1 MYDNVCL
8 IIQGPAMNKNELEKD
23 VNEYLKVVKN
33 IVISSYSK
41 CITENVRNKCIIIDN
56 DSDMCGNNKIVSESP
71 LGYVI
76 NKKKIRNNYEFA
88 LSYNDNEK
96 IETKYDN
103 KILPCVIDNH
113 PNIFQQIVTTRR
125 GIKLA
130 NIKFPDVKYYIIIRA
145 DMFIIDF
152 DQKLYKWINMID
164 NNIKSEKDLF
174 DSRIILKYTI
184 KLKPWY
190 FIDCFYAGLKQDIN
204 RYFSFNKYNNIADT
218 SHECLTSSYL
228 IENDQ
233 TITDEIAEEKYFM
246 FDTFDIYWHK
256 SFHAKDQ
263 HCYPEIY

>member
-1 MYDNVCL
+1 MYNNVCL
-8 IIQGPAMNKNELEKD
+8 IIQGPAMDKDELEKD
-23 VNEYLKVVKN
+23 VNEYLKVIPN
-33 IVISSYSK
+33 IIISSYSK

-56 DSDMCGNNKIVSESP
+56 DSDMCGNNKIITNVNFLSDEDDK
-71 LGYVI
+71 Y
-76 NKKKIRNNYEFA
+76 RFMF
-88 LSYNDNEK
+88 SYNDNEK
-96 IETKYDN
+96 IETKYGN
-103 KILPCVIDNH
+103 KILPGVF
-113 PNIFQQIVTTRR
+113 PSQKNIFPQIVTSRR
-125 GIKLA
+125 GLKLA

-145 DMFIIDF
+145 DMYIIDL

-164 NNIKSEKDLF
+164 NNIKTEKDLF
-174 DSRIILKYTI
+174 DSKIVLKYII
-184 KLKPWY
+184 KSRPWY
-190 FIDCFYAGLKQDIN
+190 FIDCFYAGLKQDVN

-218 SHECLTSSYL
+218 SHVCLTSSYL